1 MKLKLT
7 TAICLFWIAEMVFA
21 ADAVDHWKIGD
32 VRLAPRAE
40 LIEGTSFHRADLTLN
55 VTDFYSRTTFSLAAK
70 VDLSEIR
77 DTALYSDKL
86 ALWGIAGNTEEV
98 VIFDLKRKA
107 EIDWFLCNGVKQV
120 VPGKL
125 VISEWQPNHLGGV
138 LLEDVLMLYD
148 LEKSPFANRL
158 KIGPNTRFP
167 LPLDEQDEAM
177 TDVGIPIYPQA
188 NADKGDYFQ
197 QPSKAEEPFQMV
209 YLDTLVAI
217 SQERIVFVAQRET
230 DARDAV
236 TWLEVLDLP
245 HGVAKAKSRR
255 IEIPKEKLH
264 PDPQW
269 VKLHQPFNPNLVSI
283 GQIEVLS
290 PTQIRLHIPAEEY
303 GVDHLDMRIADRQ

>member
-7 TAICLFWIAEMVFA
+7 TAVCLFWIAEMVFA

-40 LIEGTSFHRADLTLN
+40 LIEGTSFNRADLTLN
-55 VTDFYSRTTFSLAAK
+55 VTDLYSRTTFSLAAK

-107 EIDWFLCNGVKQV
+107 EIDWFLCDWVKQV
-120 VPGKL
+120 IPGKL

-158 KIGPNTRFP
+158 KIRPNTRFP
-167 LPLDEQDEAM
+167 LPLDEQDEAV

-197 QPSKAEEPFQMV
+197 QPSKAGEPFQMV

-245 HGVAKAKSRR
+245 HGAIKAKSRR
-255 IEIPKEKLH
+255 IEIPKEQIP

-283 GQIEVLS
+283 SQIEVVS
-290 PTQIRLHIPAEEY
+290 STQIRLHIPAEES
-303 GVDHLDMRIADRQ
+303 